1 MCCIGNWELVVKRD
15 YFNKVAGGVRDQGR
29 LDAHSEVVKIR
40 TAVTVADQQQDSE
53 TANLQTVITLA
64 NQTLVTLLNAT
75 VAANY
80 TAQLTALDTKY
91 ASDSSNVSTLCST
104 PQFVIVNPF
113 AIHKLLVFCCI
124 ISVSVSV
131 GMPPVVAKAEVSLH
145 WYEHEH
151 LIIVHSHR

>member
-1 MCCIGNWELVVKRD
+1 MCGTGNWELVVKRD

-29 LDAHSEVVKIR
+29 LDAHSELVKIR

-91 ASDSSNVSTLCST
+91 ASDSSNVSALYVTPHVST
-104 PQFVIVNPF
+104 MNPF
-113 AIHKLLVFCCI
+113 AFHKLLVFCCT
-124 ISVSVSV
+124 VLVY
-131 GMPPVVAKAEVSLH
+131 PLPATRL
-145 WYEHEH
+145 
-151 LIIVHSHR
+151 L